1 MLLSMVEPTPLMLFP
16 RPVRAPPATLPAV
29 ETVPEMAPE
38 TALEIAPVIHSV
50 AMVVSG
56 SA

>member
-1 MLLSMVEPTPLMLFP
+1 MLFP